1 MATLF
6 SRVALLDWRHCL
18 AVLAALWLVG
28 CAQPVVEPPP
38 PEPAPEPA
46 EPKIS
51 PAQAKANKIAWRL
64 SRGDRALARD
74 RLLSPNYDNAYDHY
88 QAVLLLESDNREAQ
102 LGLQA
107 IVLRYLDMSRSA
119 AQRSRFRDAEIYLDR
134 AASVLPD
141 NAAVQDM
148 VARQREAMDKPLER
162 PESSDSVRLNTSA
175 LAARSTEAKAQLATL
190 AQRARSQ
197 DIMVLIVAAS
207 DAQGRWIYQTMR
219 EAVPGY
225 LLRGDIK
232 IGSPARIEFLPPP

>member
-1 MATLF
+1 MLNLL
-6 SRVALLDWRHCL
+6 SRTVVFGWRPCL
-18 AVLAALWLVG
+18 VGITVLWLVG

-38 PEPAPEPA
+38 GSTPQPA

-51 PAQAKANKIAWRL
+51 PEQAKANKIAWRL

-88 QAVLLLESDNREAQ
+88 QGALILEPGNREAQ

-107 IVLRYLDMSRSA
+107 IVLRYLDMARSA

-141 NAAVQDM
+141 NEAVQDM
-148 VARQREAMDKPLER
+148 VARQRESMDKPVER
-162 PESSDSVRLNTSA
+162 PESSESIRLDSGA
-175 LAARSTEAKAQLATL
+175 LAAQSPESKAQLATL
-190 AQRARSQ
+190 AKRARSE
-197 DIMVLIVAAS
+197 DTMVLIVAAT

-219 EAVPGY
+219 EAVSGY